1 MSDISQESG
10 ADRRQFE
17 RIPARIEVRFGHPS
31 DAARALR
38 AYSLNLSVGGL
49 CLRTQRKYELGEP
62 LRLELDVQ
70 SGEAFELKGV
80 VAWVRD
86 GAIGVRF
93 EDMSEDERE
102 RLTRLVTTFRR

>member
-1 MSDISQESG
+1 MSDISQDSG

-17 RIPARIEVRFGHPS
+17 RIPARIAVRFGHPS

-49 CLRTQRKYELGEP
+49 CLRTQKRYELGEV
-62 LRLELDVQ
+62 LRLELDTQ
-70 SGEAFELKGV
+70 SDSFVLKGV

-93 EDMSEDERE
+93 EDMTEEERE
-102 RLTRLVTTFRR
+102 RLTQLVTTFRR

>member
-1 MSDISQESG
+1 MSDITQDSG

-17 RIPARIEVRFGHPS
+17 RLPARIEVRFGHPS
-31 DAARALR
+31 DAAKALR

-49 CLRTQRKYELGEP
+49 CLRTQRRYDLGEI

-70 SGEAFELKGV
+70 SEAFVLKGV

-93 EDMSEDERE
+93 QDMTDEDRE
-102 RLTRLVTTFRR
+102 RLTRLMTTFRR

>member
-10 ADRRQFE
+10 AERRQFE
-17 RIPARIEVRFGHPS
+17 RFAARIEVRFGHAS
-31 DAARALR
+31 DAARAFR

-49 CLRTQRKYELGEP
+49 CLRTQKRYELGEL

-70 SGEAFELKGV
+70 SESFLLKGV

-93 EDMSEDERE
+93 EDVGEEDRE
-102 RLTRLVTTFRR
+102 RLTRIVTAFGK

>member
-1 MSDISQESG
+1 MSDISEESG

-17 RIPARIEVRFGHPS
+17 RVSARIEVRFGHPS

-49 CLRTQRKYELGEP
+49 CLRTQRRYELGEI
-62 LRLELDVQ
+62 LRLELDAQ
-70 SGEAFELKGV
+70 SESFVLKGV

-86 GAIGVRF
+86 GTIGVRF
-93 EDMSEDERE
+93 QEVSDDDRD
-102 RLTRLVTTFRR
+102 RLTRLVTTFQR